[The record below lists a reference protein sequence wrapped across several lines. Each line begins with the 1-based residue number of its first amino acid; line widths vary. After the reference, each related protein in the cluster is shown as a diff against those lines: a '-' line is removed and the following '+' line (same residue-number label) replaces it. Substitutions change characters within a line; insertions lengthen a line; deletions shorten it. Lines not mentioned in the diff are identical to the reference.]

1 MPLAHPE
8 REFLNRGR
16 RSAVLDLKHPAAV
29 DALLRLA
36 DTADVL
42 LEGLRPGVTE
52 RLGAGPEVCLRRNPR
67 LVYARMTG
75 WGQDG
80 PLASTVG
87 HDIGYIAR
95 AGALHAL
102 GRAGGPP
109 QFPANLLGDFG
120 GGGMLMAYGICAA
133 LVERATSG
141 QGQVVDAAIVD
152 GVASLLA
159 MPLMFMAQ
167 GVWRDERGVNMLD
180 GGVPWYDV
188 YETADGKWMAVG
200 ALEPR
205 FYAALLA
212 GLGLTEAPDR
222 GDPGN
227 WPRLRELFTARF
239 AEKTRDEWAA
249 AFAGSEACVEPVLSM
264 REAASDEHLAA
275 RQTYLVED
283 GVVQPA
289 PAPRFS
295 DPFSFLFFF
304 FFIDRPGRASVH
316 PERELLN
323 RGRRSAVLDLK
334 HPRAVDALLRLADTA
349 DVLLEGLRPGVTE
362 RLGVGPEVCLRR
374 NPRLV
379 YARMTGWGQDGPL
392 ASTVGHDIGYI
403 ARAGALHAL
412 GRADGPPQFPAN
424 LLGDFGGG
432 GMLMA
437 YGICAALV
445 ERATSGQGQVVDAA
459 IVDGVASLL
468 AMPLMFMAQGVWRD
482 ERGVN
487 MLDGGVPWYDVYETA
502 DGQWMA
508 VGALEPRFY
517 AALLA
522 GLGLT
527 EAPDR
532 GDPGNWPR
540 LRELFAARF
549 AEKTRD
555 QWAAAFAGSEACV
568 EPVLSMREAASDE
581 HLAARQTYVVQDGVV
596 QPAPAPRFSRT
607 PGELSG
613 PASVPGQHTTEA
625 LTDWGLPD
633 AAELI
638 ASGAAIQA

>member
-1 MPLAHPE
+1 MLELAGIGPGPFCAMLLADQGATVLRIDRPGPTHLPIPLHAHPE
-8 REFLNRGR
+8 RELLNRGR
-16 RSAVLDLKHPAAV
+16 RSAVLDLKQPRAV

-52 RLGAGPEVCLRRNPR
+52 RLGVGPEACLRRNPR

-95 AGALHAL
+95 TGALHAL

-141 QGQVVDAAIVD
+141 QGQVVDAAI
-152 GVASLLA
+152 G
-159 MPLMFMAQ
+159 
-167 GVWRDERGVNMLD
+167 DERGVNLLD

-188 YETADGKWMAVG
+188 YETADGEWMAVG

-222 GDPGN
+222 ADPAN

-239 AEKTRDEWAA
+239 KDKTRDEWAV
-249 AFAGSEACVEPVLSM
+249 AFASSEACVEPVLSM

-275 RQTYLVED
+275 RE
-283 GVVQPA
+283 
-289 PAPRFS
+289 
-295 DPFSFLFFF
+295 
-304 FFIDRPGRASVH
+304 
-316 PERELLN
+316 
-323 RGRRSAVLDLK
+323 
-334 HPRAVDALLRLADTA
+334 
-349 DVLLEGLRPGVTE
+349 
-362 RLGVGPEVCLRR
+362 
-374 NPRLV
+374 
-379 YARMTGWGQDGPL
+379 
-392 ASTVGHDIGYI
+392 
-403 ARAGALHAL
+403 
-412 GRADGPPQFPAN
+412 
-424 LLGDFGGG
+424 
-432 GMLMA
+432 
-437 YGICAALV
+437 
-445 ERATSGQGQVVDAA
+445 
-459 IVDGVASLL
+459 
-468 AMPLMFMAQGVWRD
+468 
-482 ERGVN
+482 
-487 MLDGGVPWYDVYETA
+487 
-502 DGQWMA
+502 
-508 VGALEPRFY
+508 
-517 AALLA
+517 
-522 GLGLT
+522 
-527 EAPDR
+527 
-532 GDPGNWPR
+532 
-540 LRELFAARF
+540 
-549 AEKTRD
+549 
-555 QWAAAFAGSEACV
+555 
-568 EPVLSMREAASDE
+568 
-581 HLAARQTYVVQDGVV
+581 TYVVRDGVV

-633 AAELI
+633 TAELI
-638 ASGAAIQA
+638 ACGAAIQA